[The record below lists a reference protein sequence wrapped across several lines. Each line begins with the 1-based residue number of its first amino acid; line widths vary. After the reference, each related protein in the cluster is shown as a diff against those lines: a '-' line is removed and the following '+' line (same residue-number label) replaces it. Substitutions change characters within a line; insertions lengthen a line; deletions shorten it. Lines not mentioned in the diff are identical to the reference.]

1 MYMISI
7 SYLKNIEIDT
17 FTLIFKDEEIG
28 SAKVVIL
35 SVTNLFAASD
45 G

>member
-7 SYLKNIEIDT
+7 TSLKNIEINT
-17 FTLIFKDEEIG
+17 FTLIFKDKETD

-35 SVTNLFAASD
+35 SVTNIFGASD